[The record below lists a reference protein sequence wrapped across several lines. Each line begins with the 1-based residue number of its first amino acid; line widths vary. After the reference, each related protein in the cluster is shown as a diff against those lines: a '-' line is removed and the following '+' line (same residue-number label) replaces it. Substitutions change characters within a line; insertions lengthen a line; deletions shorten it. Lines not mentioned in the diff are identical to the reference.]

1 MLFALKVDDYIFNII
16 VGRKEAANFYNF
28 YVVKLYPFT
37 IQQNMCVT
45 QGYDHRVCRKI
56 YLS

>member
-1 MLFALKVDDYIFNII
+1 MINIFNII
-16 VGRKEAANFYNF
+16 VGRKEPANFYNF

-37 IQQNMCVT
+37 IQQNMYVT
-45 QGYDHRVCRKI
+45 QGYDRVCRKI